1 MAITAVYHTTGYPGF
16 VGTCKAWFPL
26 VYKQK
31 HKDINKMAEEASF
44 FVHSSCAYKHK
55 QKKNEHVH
63 FSCAYAYCMLGVANG
78 TLKNVSL
85 GKFWQDLE
93 ISEVFLTS
101 LGSLVFAWFVFPFFE
116 SRNFLAKSLG
126 LGFLTRISASRVVS
140 DFTIRHPLCCRYFH
154 LLTQVLVLVLV
165 LMH

>member
-78 TLKNVSL
+78 TMKNVSL
-85 GKFWQDLE
+85 RKFWQDLE

-101 LGSLVFAWFVFPFFE
+101 LEVSFLHGLFFLFLSLETF
-116 SRNFLAKSLG
+116 
-126 LGFLTRISASRVVS
+126 
-140 DFTIRHPLCCRYFH
+140 
-154 LLTQVLVLVLV
+154 
-165 LMH
+165 

>member
-1 MAITAVYHTTGYPGF
+1 MAITAVYRTTGYPGF

-63 FSCAYAYCMLGVANG
+63 FSCAYAYCMLLVFSLAYTSACACAYAYALVN
-78 TLKNVSL
+78 TRLKSA
-85 GKFWQDLE
+85 
-93 ISEVFLTS
+93 
-101 LGSLVFAWFVFPFFE
+101 VFAWG
-116 SRNFLAKSLG
+116 K
-126 LGFLTRISASRVVS
+126 
-140 DFTIRHPLCCRYFH
+140 FTILK
-154 LLTQVLVLVLV
+154 LLGNTK
-165 LMH
+165 